1 MKRKLFR
8 QISNEW
14 KSNIWLALE
23 LLIVSVV
30 LWFVIDSMYTTYA
43 IFNEP
48 RGFDT
53 EHCYLIQFAE
63 LSDRSPDYKEYA
75 TWEEKSDDYLRLFD
89 RLAARPEV
97 EAVGVG
103 QNSYIYDGSNGG
115 TALTIDSLSTTGWV
129 LRRVVSPEFPIIF
142 RVHGSN
148 GETPEQLAEMLRNK
162 PLALLCSENIFQEYG
177 KTNVDEYIGRD
188 FFEYSFGDT
197 IPLLATYKTIRYGDY
212 YTAEGSRSTMRSV
225 PREHYCGMMNEM
237 FLRVKDNMD
246 HDFIENLMK
255 DAAKDL
261 RFGNYYIANVKSFD
275 DIRTKF
281 QLGSER
287 NKRNQYTIILF
298 LAVNIFL
305 GLLGTF
311 WFRTQ
316 TRVPEIAIRMANGA
330 TRGDIFRRFIS
341 EGELLLL
348 LIMPIAIAIEWA
360 LTFFEYNNYYNG
372 FFSIGRFAICVLIS
386 YALMAFMIFLG
397 TVIPA
402 YRAMKLQ
409 PAAALKEE

>member
-43 IFNEP
+43 ILNEP

-53 EHCYLIQFAE
+53 EHCYLIQYAE

-103 QNSYIYDGSNGG
+103 HNSYIYNGSNGG

-129 LRRVVSPEFPIIF
+129 LRRTVSPEFPIIF

-148 GETPEQLAEMLRNK
+148 GETPEQLAEILRNK
-162 PLALLCSENIFQEYG
+162 PLALLCSQNMFQEYG
-177 KTNVDEYIGRD
+177 KSNMDEYISCD

-197 IPLLATYKTIRYGDY
+197 IPLSATYKTIRYGDY
-212 YTAEGSRSTMRSV
+212 HPAAASRSIMRSV
-225 PREHYCGMMNEM
+225 PRARYCGMMNEM

-246 HDFIENLMK
+246 HNFIENLMK

-261 RFGNYYIANVKSFD
+261 RFGNYYFANVKSFD

-281 QLGSER
+281 QQGSER

-330 TRGDIFRRFIS
+330 TRSDIFRRFIG

-360 LTFFEYNNYYNG
+360 LTFFGYNDDYNG
-372 FFSIGRFAICVLIS
+372 FFSPGRFAICVLIS

>member
-8 QISNEW
+8 RISNEW

-30 LWFVIDSMYTTYA
+30 LWFVVDSMYTFYA
-43 IFNEP
+43 ILNEP

-75 TWEEKSDDYLRLFD
+75 TREEKSDDFLRLFD

-97 EAVGVG
+97 VAVGVG
-103 QNSYIYDGSNGG
+103 QNSYIYNGSNGG
-115 TALTIDSLSTTGWV
+115 TALTIDSISTTGWV

-148 GETPEQLAEMLRNK
+148 GETPEQLAEILRTK
-162 PLALLCSENIFQEYG
+162 PLALLCSENVFREYG
-177 KTNVDEYIGRD
+177 KTNMDEYIGRD
-188 FFEYSFGDT
+188 FFEYNFGDT
-197 IPLLATYKTIRYGDY
+197 IPLSATYKTVRYGDY
-212 YTAEGSRSTMRSV
+212 FPAVASRSIMRSV

-246 HDFIENLMK
+246 HDFIENPMK

-261 RFGNYYIANVKSFD
+261 RFGNFYIANVKSFD
-275 DIRTKF
+275 DIRNRF
-281 QLGSER
+281 QLNSE
-287 NKRNQYTIILF
+287 NGKRNLYTIILF

-311 WFRTQ
+311 
-316 TRVPEIAIRMANGA
+316 VPYTDPGSRDCHTHGKRSY
-330 TRGDIFRRFIS
+330 RGDIFRRFIG

-360 LTFFEYNNYYNG
+360 LTFFGYNDYYNG
-372 FFSIGRFAICVLIS
+372 FFSPGRFAICVLIS